1 MTRRVFPLLI
11 FLTFLSVIS
20 ACKKPVSRSQS
31 GDGSSSHAE
40 TFDPDRPI
48 SIAFVPSRD
57 TEKVMESAAP
67 IAKAISEAIGREV
80 KVSIPVSYAVV
91 IEGIGGKTVDC
102 AFMPSLAFVLAR
114 QHYGVNPLL
123 IVMRKGQKTYRGQ
136 IVALAGRFKSLQD
149 LKAKKFAFTDPSSAS
164 GHLFAKALLLKN
176 GIDPDK
182 DFKLA
187 MFAGGHDKVLFAI
200 LQGNVDAGAT
210 FDDARNLLV
219 SRFPDIRD
227 RITVIA
233 YTDPIPND
241 NVSCGRHLPADLQQK
256 IKMAL
261 KSYSGTEEGKKVLYD
276 LYEIEGFAEP
286 EPDEYRPVEEAVKY
300 LDLSL
305 SNVPG

>member
-1 MTRRVFPLLI
+1 M
-11 FLTFLSVIS
+11 SESGAS
-20 ACKKPVSRSQS
+20 A
-31 GDGSSSHAE
+31 SSH
-40 TFDPDRPI
+40 TKPFDPNRPI

-67 IAKAISEAIGREV
+67 IGKAISSALGREV

-91 IEGIGGKTVDC
+91 IEGIGGQTIDC

-123 IVMRKGQKTYRGQ
+123 IVVRKGKKTYRGQ

-149 LKAKKFAFTDPSSAS
+149 LKGKKFAFTDASSAS

-176 GIDPDK
+176 GFNPDK

-200 LQGNVDAGAT
+200 LKGNVDAGAT
-210 FDDARNLLV
+210 FEDARNLLE
-219 SRFPDIRD
+219 SRYPDIRD
-227 RITVIA
+227 RITVLA

-241 NVSCGRHLPADLQQK
+241 NVSCGKHIPSTLQEE
-256 IKMAL
+256 IKAAL
-261 KSYSGTEEGKKVLYD
+261 LTYSKTDEGKKVLFD

-286 EPDEYRPVEEAVKY
+286 EVGEYAPVEEAAKY
-300 LDLSL
+300 LDLTL
-305 SNVPG
+305 SDVPG